1 MTNSVRMAS
10 LPDAEGIKTL
20 INSAFR
26 TAEEF
31 FIETDRISL
40 ESVKDLFITG
50 KFMLSESE
58 SVVAAC
64 VYIELRGDRAYFG
77 LLAVD
82 PARQHSGLGSLLV
95 DAAEEYGRGVDCRFM
110 DIKVVNLRD
119 ELIGFYRR
127 RGYVETGTSPFPADL
142 ETKLPCHFIEMTK
155 PLATI

>member
-1 MTNSVRMAS
+1 MAS
-10 LPDAEGIKTL
+10 PSDAEEITAI

-50 KFMLSESE
+50 KFMLGESE

-64 VYIELRGDRAYFG
+64 VYVELRGDRAYLG

-82 PARQHSGLGSLLV
+82 PARQHSGLGSLLM
-95 DAAEEYGRGVDCRFM
+95 DAAEEYGRRMGCRFM
-110 DIKVVNLRD
+110 DINVVNLRD
-119 ELIGFYRR
+119 ELFGFYRG
-127 RGYVETGTSPFPADL
+127 RGYVETGTSPFPADI

-155 PLATI
+155 PLATF